1 MIDNKEVLLNKEK
14 NSINGPE
21 KFDQFYYGHGKL
33 LLSGEYFVLDGAK
46 SLAVPTTV
54 GQSMGVR
61 YGQSFSPKL
70 TWKSFD
76 VNGNL
81 WFEGQFEFWQF
92 KCVDEV
98 VSEESLVI
106 QKLLLQAR
114 AQNKHFLREHQDV
127 YVETQLGFP
136 LSWGLGSSSSLIHN
150 IAQWAYISPFELLFN
165 TFDGSGY
172 DVACAQ
178 SDGPITYEKN
188 ISGPKWGPTTFMPSF
203 MDKLSFIYLGNKQ
216 SSIEG
221 IKLYR
226 SKERASIHIIN
237 EVSKLTGQMM
247 KAKTLTDFCDALEKH
262 EKIVGDF
269 LGLEPVKT
277 KYFSDFNGSIKS
289 LGAWGG
295 DFILVSSDESFDNV
309 KKYFAEKGHNV
320 VFTYDELILKTPSLM
335 PNHDCGHQVH

>member
-1 MIDNKEVLLNKEK
+1 MINNKEIVLKKEK
-14 NSINGPE
+14 DAINGPE
-21 KFDQFYYGHGKL
+21 MFDQFYYGHGKL

-46 SLAVPTTV
+46 SLAVPTVV
-54 GQSMGVR
+54 GQSMGIR

-81 WFEGQFEFWQF
+81 WFESHFEFWQF
-92 KCVDEV
+92 KCIDDI
-98 VSEESLVI
+98 VSPEALII

-114 AQNKHFLREHQDV
+114 VQNKHFLREHQDV

-165 TFDGSGY
+165 TVNGSGY

-178 SDGPITYEKN
+178 SDGPITYQKN
-188 ISGPKWGPTTFMPSF
+188 LSGPKWGPTTFNPSF
-203 MDKLSFIYLGNKQ
+203 FPNLSFIYLGNKQ
-216 SSIEG
+216 SSIDG
-221 IKLYR
+221 IEFYR
-226 SKERASIHIIN
+226 SKEKASLKTIKDI
-237 EVSKLTGQMM
+237 SKLTDKML
-247 KAKTLTDFCDALEKH
+247 KSESLEEFCLAIEDH

-269 LGLEPVKT
+269 LDLVPVK
-277 KYFSDFNGSIKS
+277 KKLFSDFDGSIKS

-295 DFILVSSDESFDNV
+295 DFILAASHKSFEEV
-309 KKYFAEKGHNV
+309 KKYFLNKGHDV
-320 VFTYDELILKTPSLM
+320 VFSYDELILKTPSLI
-335 PNHDCGHQVH
+335 PNHNCIHQVH